1 MKNDDENGTLS
12 GNYRENCRV
21 VNTELQAVYL
31 NDLGRPSP
39 SGFNTARKPTL
50 QENEVVLL
58 ARIKRDSQVKK
69 GNKGGTAYIRPL
81 Q

>member
-1 MKNDDENGTLS
+1 LS
-12 GNYRENCRV
+12 GDYRENCRV
-21 VNTELQAVYL
+21 ENTELQAVYL

-50 QENEVVLL
+50 QVNEVVLL
-58 ARIKRDSQVKK
+58 FALSQINASVKK

-81 Q
+81 QS